1 MGFIPIISHM
11 ILISKLIII
20 TLIIQPSFVLCLQ
33 SEDEDNVDSV
43 EYTEHIEKQ
52 VGETFLNINSW
63 TNSKNDTTEEI
74 GNTVNDIN
82 QWFTDNL
89 PAIIGITSAIIIG
102 SLFCLCCC
110 CCLCPALLCSKCYG
124 CGNTTTKS

>member
-1 MGFIPIISHM
+1 MFIPIISHM

-33 SEDEDNVDSV
+33 SEDEDSV

-52 VGETFLNINSW
+52 VGETFSKINSW

-74 GNTVNDIN
+74 GNIVNDFNHWFKDNKNDTTEEISNTVNDIN
-82 QWFTDNL
+82 QWFTDKL
-89 PAIIGITSAIIIG
+89 VE
-102 SLFCLCCC
+102 
-110 CCLCPALLCSKCYG
+110 
-124 CGNTTTKS
+124 

>member
-1 MGFIPIISHM
+1 MFIPIISHM

-52 VGETFLNINSW
+52 VGETFSKINSW

-74 GNTVNDIN
+74 GNIVNDFNHWFKDNKNDTTEEISNTVNDIN
-82 QWFTDNL
+82 QW
-89 PAIIGITSAIIIG
+89 ITEK
-102 SLFCLCCC
+102 LVE
-110 CCLCPALLCSKCYG
+110 
-124 CGNTTTKS
+124 

>member
-1 MGFIPIISHM
+1 MFIPIISHM

-43 EYTEHIEKQ
+43 RYNEHIKKQ
-52 VGETFLNINSW
+52 VGETFANINRW

-74 GNTVNDIN
+74 GNVVNDFNHWFKDNKNDTTEEISNTVNDIN
-82 QWFTDNL
+82 QW
-89 PAIIGITSAIIIG
+89 ITEK
-102 SLFCLCCC
+102 LVE
-110 CCLCPALLCSKCYG
+110 
-124 CGNTTTKS
+124 